1 MVRERVLGRKEK
13 RFARSLNP
21 FSRGKLRGHNIE
33 ARGMGLKPI
42 TAPPLGKTHF
52 ASVSKIVKRL
62 IGVSHPIVFIDDIV
76 SFSKVT
82 GKEALESIKRQVAKK
97 YIDKKPSSD
106 QINRMAYTILRD
118 LSGPGAALV
127 DPKTLK
133 CYVYVDRYATYL
145 FSALNCPIKTERD
158 ATDYKNSIVAHEVG
172 QVLYSVQ
179 KMKQGKQVSVE
190 VGEFVGRFF
199 EFDYLLKRNPKFGI
213 GILRN
218 YRKDGQAGFIYSPS
232 EDHNVASKF
241 VAEFF
246 EKIKDSRRRRQLV
259 REIARRDFKGI
270 AEVRAFVLG

>member
-1 MVRERVLGRKEK
+1 MVRERILGRKQR
-13 RFARSLNP
+13 RFARGLNP
-21 FSRGKLRGHNIE
+21 FSKRRLRRHNIE

-52 ASVSKIVKRL
+52 ASVSRIVKRQL
-62 IGVSHPIVFIDDIV
+62 GISRPIVFIDDIV
-76 SFSKVT
+76 SYSKII
-82 GKEALESIKRQVAKK
+82 GKEALESIKRDIAKRHV
-97 YIDKKPSSD
+97 DKKLGSG

-118 LSGPGAALV
+118 ITGPGVASA
-127 DPKTLK
+127 DPTTLK
-133 CYVYVDRYATYL
+133 CYVYVDRYAT
-145 FSALNCPIKTERD
+145 SSIHALEYHIKTERD

-172 QVLYSVQ
+172 QLLYSVQ
-179 KMKQGKQVSVE
+179 KIKQGKQVNNE

-199 EFDYLLKRNPKFGI
+199 EFDYLLKRNPKLGT
-213 GILRN
+213 GILGN
-218 YRKDGQAGFIYSPS
+218 YRKDGQAGFIWSPS

-259 REIARRDFKGI
+259 REITRRDFKGI